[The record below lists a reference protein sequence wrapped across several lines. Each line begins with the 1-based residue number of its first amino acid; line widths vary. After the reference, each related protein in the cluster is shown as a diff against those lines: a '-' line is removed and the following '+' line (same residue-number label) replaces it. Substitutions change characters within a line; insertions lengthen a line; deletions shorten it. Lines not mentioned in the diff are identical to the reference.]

1 MSHGSQG
8 HTVKGTSQVSDS
20 FAERVAQVPPRLL
33 MPHGS
38 AVPDR
43 LTLVDALA
51 LPDAVPLCWLVLATD
66 DSGSCHVLPLVDD
79 GQQPRR
85 ARAGDGWAT
94 AVVALGLHPDSER
107 GWQVR
112 VVEPPDAATLRGSL
126 IEQPH
131 LSSSSYET
139 LEVAGAY
146 RVRVTL
152 QPDRLSAASPQ
163 PWRHIGHTAPD
174 LVVGG
179 RFDVAWAEPDGVDA
193 VSAAVLVADVASET
207 SVAEV
212 LNREATRHL
221 RGVDTADTTLA
232 LATTLGETLARV
244 HHALATPSPEVPE
257 PLTVL
262 DAEATA
268 LLDRRVKDVLSEA
281 VVLTDPDVRETLHAH
296 MVDLRSSFA
305 ELASATGAWVLPA
318 VPLGSLEQF
327 IVRGDRL
334 VLDPLT
340 IHAAEGPH
348 LAVMDLASLLREI
361 THVAHGALRRMVSG
375 GEHVPA
381 ERVPTWVG
389 AVRETVVER
398 YGATLIAYGQDP
410 LLAPRLLRAFEIE
423 AECRALLYASREL
436 PTWSSV
442 PDAGL
447 VELLSPW

>member
-1 MSHGSQG
+1 MWWAGG
-8 HTVKGTSQVSDS
+8 NRRRDEPVPDS
-20 FAERVAQVPPRLL
+20 FAQHVARVPPRLL
-33 MPHGS
+33 LPHGS
-38 AVPDR
+38 AAPER

-51 LPDAVPLCWLVLATD
+51 LPGSVPACWLVLATD
-66 DSGSCHVLPLVDD
+66 DEDGWHVLPLVDD

-94 AVVALGLHPDSER
+94 ALVALGLHPAVSR

-112 VVEPPDAATLRGSL
+112 EVDQLDAATIQGSL
-126 IEQPH
+126 SEEPKSASWWQ
-131 LSSSSYET
+131 EA

-146 RVRVTL
+146 RVRL
-152 QPDRLSAASPQ
+152 MLRPDCLGTASVQ

-174 LVVGG
+174 LVAGG
-179 RFDVAWAEPDGVDA
+179 RFDVAWNSEDGQQSLASV
-193 VSAAVLVADVASET
+193 VLVADVASET

-221 RGVDTADTTLA
+221 RGADTADSTLA
-232 LATTLGETLARV
+232 LATTLGETLARA
-244 HHALATPSPEVPE
+244 HHALASPSPELPE
-257 PLTVL
+257 PLTVM
-262 DAEATA
+262 DADGAA
-268 LLDRRVKDVLSEA
+268 MLDRRVKDVLSGA
-281 VVLTDPDVRETLHAH
+281 VVLTDPAVRETLHAH

-305 ELASATGAWVLPA
+305 ELSSATGAWILPA

-327 IVRGDRL
+327 LVRGDRL
-334 VLDPLT
+334 VLDPLAVRHT
-340 IHAAEGPH
+340 EGPH
-348 LAVMDLASLLREI
+348 LAVMDVARLLREV
-361 THVAHGALRRMVSG
+361 THVAHGALRRMVGG

-389 AVRETVVER
+389 AVRETVLER
-398 YGATLIAYGQDP
+398 YEATLIAYGQAP
-410 LLAPRLLRAFEIE
+410 LLDVRLLRAFEIE
-423 AECRALLYASREL
+423 AECRALIYASREL

>member
-1 MSHGSQG
+1 MGSHRHGG
-8 HTVKGTSQVSDS
+8 EGDELVPDS

-33 MPHGS
+33 LPHGS
-38 AVPDR
+38 SAPDR
-43 LTLVDALA
+43 LTLIDALP
-51 LPDAVPLCWLVLATD
+51 LPDAVPTCWLVLAAD
-66 DSGSCHVLPLVDD
+66 DEDHFHVLPLVDD

-94 AVVALGLHPDSER
+94 ALVALGLDPDGER
-107 GWQVR
+107 GWRVR
-112 VVEPPDAATLRGSL
+112 VVEPLDGVTLRGSL
-126 IEQPH
+126 SEEPMAA
-131 LSSSSYET
+131 SSWSQA

-146 RVRVTL
+146 RVRL
-152 QPDRLSAASPQ
+152 MLRPDRLGPPTPQ
-163 PWRHIGHTAPD
+163 PWRHIGYTAPD

-179 RFDVAWAEPDGVDA
+179 RFDIAWSSSDA
-193 VSAAVLVADVASET
+193 TESLASVVMVADVASAT

-221 RGVDTADTTLA
+221 RGADTADTTLA
-232 LATTLGETLARV
+232 LATTLGETLARA

-257 PLTVL
+257 PLTVM
-262 DAEATA
+262 DANEAA
-268 LLDRRVKDVLSEA
+268 LLDRRVKDVLSQA
-281 VVLTDPDVRETLHAH
+281 VVLTEPDVRETLRAH

-305 ELASATGAWVLPA
+305 ELAFATGAWQLPA

-327 IVRGDRL
+327 LVHGDRL
-334 VLDPLT
+334 VLDPLSVRAS
-340 IHAAEGPH
+340 IGPH
-348 LAVMDLASLLREI
+348 LAVMDLARLLREV
-361 THVAHGALRRMVSG
+361 THVAHGALRRMVGG

-389 AVRETVVER
+389 AVRETVLER
-398 YGATLIAYGQDP
+398 YEATLVANGQAP
-410 LLAPRLLRAFEIE
+410 LLDVRLLRAFEIE
-423 AECRALLYASREL
+423 AECRALIYASREL

>member
-1 MSHGSQG
+1 MPE
-8 HTVKGTSQVSDS
+8 S
-20 FAERVAQVPPRLL
+20 FAQRVARVPPRLL
-33 MPHGS
+33 LPHGG
-38 AVPDR
+38 AIPDR
-43 LTLVDALA
+43 LTLVDALE
-51 LPDAVPLCWLVLATD
+51 LPDAVPACWLVLATD
-66 DSGSCHVLPLVDD
+66 DSGSYHALPLVDD

-94 AVVALGLHPDSER
+94 SVVALGLGPDAER

-112 VVEPPDAATLRGSL
+112 VVEPLVAATLQGSL
-126 IEQPH
+126 IEEPQ
-131 LSSSSYET
+131 SSSPSYET

-146 RVRVTL
+146 RVRVT
-152 QPDRLSAASPQ
+152 RLPERLAAASPQ

-179 RFDVAWAEPDGVDA
+179 RFDVAWADPRGGDA

-221 RGVDTADTTLA
+221 RGVDTADSTLA

-257 PLTVL
+257 PLSVL
-262 DAEATA
+262 DADATA
-268 LLDRRVKDVLSEA
+268 LLDRRVKDVLAEA

-340 IHAAEGPH
+340 IRAAGGPH
-348 LAVMDLASLLREI
+348 LAVMDLARLLREI

-398 YGATLIAYGQDP
+398 YEATLIAYGQDP
-410 LLAPRLLRAFEIE
+410 LMAPRLLRAFEIE